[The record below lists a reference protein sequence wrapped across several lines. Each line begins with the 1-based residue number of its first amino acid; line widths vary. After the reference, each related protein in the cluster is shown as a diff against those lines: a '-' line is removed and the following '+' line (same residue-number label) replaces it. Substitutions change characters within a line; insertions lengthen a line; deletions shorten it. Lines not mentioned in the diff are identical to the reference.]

1 MAFTFIF
8 YIPLPRM
15 KYFAGVYCAM
25 MDETLN
31 GSSSVSFKIHRF
43 LATQ

>member
-8 YIPLPRM
+8 CIPLPL
-15 KYFAGVYCAM
+15 YFAGVYCAM
-25 MDETLN
+25 MEETLN
-31 GSSSVSFKIHRF
+31 VSSSVSFKIHKF